1 MNYSEQESVL
11 IVGDYQTLEMRAV
24 LDSLNEICSEAGLFH
39 SKKINTISEELEA
52 PALIIICQNWPDEF
66 DSDELGGL
74 ISRFPISR
82 FICCYGVWCES
93 DGRTR
98 TEWPLSVR
106 VPARSAHVRIRQ
118 EWDIVHGKAI
128 ALPLTAGRDEV
139 FQSETFFEQFRL
151 DIDEVSPLIQLNSGD
166 CHYKAMLEELILSWK
181 GQIAKQDQNQD
192 VDLLIVDLDPWE
204 LVVGKLSS
212 QDSLPVMI
220 GVMGLAHPEIVKAA
234 KQLGIEVVVCKV
246 GPEQALFQAIT
257 RVLKIKATPQAVN

>member
-1 MNYSEQESVL
+1 MNHPEQESVL
-11 IVGDYQTLEMRAV
+11 IVGNYQTLEMRAV
-24 LDSLNEICSEAGLFH
+24 LDSLNEICSEARLFH
-39 SKKINTISEELEA
+39 SKKISTISEELET
-52 PALIIICQNWPDEF
+52 PALIIVCQNWPDEF

-118 EWDIVHGKAI
+118 EWDIIHGKAI

-151 DIDEVSPLIQLNSGD
+151 DIDGVSPLIKLNSGD
-166 CHYKAMLEELILSWK
+166 CHYKAMLEELIVSWGGK
-181 GQIAKQDQNQD
+181 IAKEDQND
-192 VDLLIVDLDPWE
+192 NVELLIIDLDPWE
-204 LVVGKLSS
+204 LVMDELIV
-212 QDSLPVMI
+212 QDSLPKMI
-220 GVMGLAHPEIVKAA
+220 GVMELAHPETVMAA
-234 KQLGIEVVVCKV
+234 NQHGIKMVVCKV
-246 GPEQALFQAIT
+246 GPEQSLFQAIT